1 MRLSKTFGFGSVKP
15 TAGTPENKQDEKPR
29 YALVFTL
36 QMRNLLNHNNP
47 GPIIGNIASP
57 LFGKAN
63 QAAGSST
70 QSGTNFS
77 ESATNRRFEFQMR
90 FSF

>member
-1 MRLSKTFGFGSVKP
+1 MRASKMIGFGSVKDLNNA
-15 TAGTPENKQDEKPR
+15 TERSR
-29 YALVFTL
+29 YGLICTL

-63 QAAGSST
+63 QSAGSST
-70 QSGTNFS
+70 TMGTQMS
-77 ESATNRRFEFQMR
+77 ESATNRRYELQIR
-90 FSF
+90 FTF